1 MHVNGNNVTYFDSF
15 EAEYILKEIRNFIGN
30 KNIKTNIYRI
40 QANDSIMTVYFFIGF
55 IDFVLKGKRFLDD
68 TNVFFPKKYERNH
81 KIVLKY
87 FQYLKKLFYG

>member
-1 MHVNGNNVTYFDSF
+1 MLMVITYFDSF

-55 IDFVLKGKRFLDD
+55 IDFVLKGKRLLDD
-68 TNVFFPKKYERNH
+68 TNVFCPKKYERNH

>member
-1 MHVNGNNVTYFDSF
+1 MYVNGNNITYFDSF

-55 IDFVLKGKRFLDD
+55 IDFVLKGKSLLDD
-68 TNVFFPKKYERNH
+68 TNVFLPNKYERND

>member
-1 MHVNGNNVTYFDSF
+1 MLMVITYFDSF
-15 EAEYILKEIRNFIGN
+15 EVEYILKEIRNFIGN

-55 IDFVLKGKRFLDD
+55 IDFVLKGKRLLDD

>member
-1 MHVNGNNVTYFDSF
+1 MVITYFDSF
-15 EAEYILKEIRNFIGN
+15 EVEYILKEIRNFIGN

-55 IDFVLKGKRFLDD
+55 IDFVLKGKRLLDD

>member
-1 MHVNGNNVTYFDSF
+1 MLMVITYFDSF
-15 EAEYILKEIRNFIGN
+15 EVEYILKEIRNFIGN